1 MFNLNFKGDK
11 KSSDTKNLDIPV
23 VITDTTLGDDTSS
36 EESVKKTIERA
47 KERKEK
53 DKGKAKKQT
62 KQAKQ
67 TVRKKKVKVIKQ
79 PAVKM
84 PPENANVF
92 HYLWYIIKLT
102 LAMGFS
108 LLGTVSWLFK
118 SLVVVSCAL
127 IVSVIVVGVF
137 TYTKVKPALDECREI
152 AYDKLAQMK
161 RSDFS
166 MLSDTEV
173 YDKDGNLIGLINAG
187 HYEYVPINQISL
199 YLQNGY
205 IAQEDRRFKSHS
217 GVDLLATM
225 RAGLAL
231 VKNGGKITQGAST
244 ITQQVIKNTYLTQ
257 EQTFTRKITEILLA
271 PEVEKQYSKAD
282 IMEFYCNT
290 NFYGNRCYG
299 VEAASRYYFNK
310 SAADLEV
317 WEAATL
323 VGISNSPGRY
333 DPVKNPEDSKEKR
346 NSVLKSMLEMEYISD
361 DLYNIAIAQPLT
373 ITEVQQEGTDE
384 NYMVSYAI
392 HCAALELMKADF
404 FEFKYTFKDR
414 DEFMEYDEKY
424 KEAYNDKSAEI
435 RGGGYKI
442 YTSLDQN
449 MQSIVQQKIDSGL
462 ARFTEVQDNGKYA
475 MQGASVVV
483 DNETGYVVAIVGGR
497 GTEDQFNRAYL
508 SARQPGS
515 TIKPLI
521 DYAPAFDTG
530 EYYPSTII
538 DDHKWE
544 DGPSNSGSYY
554 GRVTIREALNRSL
567 NTVAWQVLQGIG
579 VDKGLSYLG
588 KMQFQKLTYVDN
600 GVEALSIGGF
610 TNGARVVDMAKGYST
625 LANYGVFD
633 DKTCITKLIGQDE
646 RDVMTRVKHQTFQV
660 YTEDTAYM
668 ITDILKGTMTAPYGT
683 GRGLDL
689 ANGQISAGKTGTTN
703 SNKDTWFCGYT
714 RKYTTAVWVGYDTPR
729 AMPGIFGATY
739 AGAIWKQIMDGIL
752 IGVEPSDW
760 ERPETV
766 IENDYDP
773 STGAMS
779 ATATGVSDLF
789 STSAE
794 SLARQTEYERGQQNL
809 AESLDIAVSEY
820 ETWEITT
827 PEDVY
832 LVDAK
837 TTEIKSKVSQLQE
850 EDLRTPL
857 MVRIGN
863 KQSELESVVDGMQDT
878 IKLYEQQK
886 AEAEEEKAE
895 QESIA
900 AEAERERLAEEMKVN
915 DFESALKKVTDLKY
929 QADNAE
935 SLCMDA
941 SEKLEYFAG
950 TEQYDSY
957 KSRLETAVN
966 NIKDLPTKSEWAVME
981 AERIKREEEEAMR
994 QEQERQRLIE
1004 EQQKQLQEQLERE
1017 RAEWNQQET
1026 TAEPKGPG
1034 QGASGP
1040 GSATEPG
1047 GTSSG
1052 PIGPGYEGW

>member
-1 MFNLNFKGDK
+1 MFNLRLKGDK
-11 KSSDTKNLDIPV
+11 NPKSESIEKPV
-23 VITDTTLGDDTSS
+23 IITDTNLGDETSS
-36 EESVKKTIERA
+36 EESLKKTIEKREEY
-47 KERKEK
+47 KRKK
-53 DKGKAKKQT
+53 NSDKSKTNWFRKNSNGKGA
-62 KQAKQ
+62 
-67 TVRKKKVKVIKQ
+67 KKKVKVIKQ
-79 PAVKM
+79 PAVKK
-84 PPENANVF
+84 PPENANVL
-92 HYLWYIIKLT
+92 HYLWYILKLMFAT
-102 LAMGFS
+102 VFS
-108 LLGTVSWLFK
+108 LLGTFSWLFK

-127 IVSVIVVGVF
+127 VVSVIVVCVF
-137 TYTKVKPALDECREI
+137 TYTKVKPTLDECREI

-187 HYEYVPINQISL
+187 HYEYVPINQISM

-231 VKNGGKITQGAST
+231 VKNAGKITQGAST

-299 VEAASRYYFNK
+299 VEAASRFYFNK

-333 DPVKNPEDSKEKR
+333 DPIKNPENSKNKR
-346 NSVLKSMLEMEYISD
+346 NAVLKSMLEMEYISD
-361 DLYNIAIAQPLT
+361 SLYDIAIAQPLI

-424 KEAYNDKSAEI
+424 KEVYNEKSAEI

-449 MQSIVQQKIDSGL
+449 MQSIVQQKLDAGL

-633 DKTCITKLIGQDE
+633 DKTCITGLIGRDE
-646 RDVMTRVKHQTFQV
+646 HDVMNRVKHQTYQV

-668 ITDILKGTMTAPYGT
+668 ITDILKGTMTSPYGT

-739 AGAIWKQIMDGIL
+739 AGAIWKTIMDSIL
-752 IGVEPSDW
+752 VGVEPSDW

-766 IENDYDP
+766 IENDYNP
-773 STGAMS
+773 ATGEMS

-794 SLARQTEYERGQQNL
+794 SLARQTEYERGQQKL
-809 AESLDIAVSEY
+809 AADLDIAVSEY
-820 ETWEITT
+820 EAWEITT

-832 LVDAK
+832 LLDAK
-837 TTEIKSKVSQLQE
+837 TMEIKNKVSQLQE
-850 EDLRTPL
+850 EDLRNPL
-857 MVRIGN
+857 MKRIGDR
-863 KQSELESVVDGMQDT
+863 QSELESVVDGMKDT
-878 IKLYEQQK
+878 IALYEAQK
-886 AEAEEEKAE
+886 EEEE
-895 QESIA
+895 QEKARQESLA
-900 AEAERERLAEEMKVN
+900 AEAERERLAEDIKVK
-915 DFESALKKVTDLKY
+915 DFENALKKVTDLKY

-935 SLCMDA
+935 SLCLDA

-950 TEQYDSY
+950 TERYEGY
-957 KSRLETAVN
+957 KNQLEAAIN
-966 NIKDLPTKSEWAVME
+966 NIKNLPTKAQWAVME
-981 AERIKREEEEAMR
+981 AERIKREEEEAIR
-994 QEQERQRLIE
+994 IEEERQRLIE
-1004 EQQKQLQEQLERE
+1004 EQQRQMQEQLDRE
-1017 RAEWNQQET
+1017 RSAWNQEEET
-1026 TAEPKGPG
+1026 TAVPNGPG
-1034 QGASGP
+1034 GGNTNEP
-1040 GSATEPG
+1040 GSINNG
-1047 GTSSG
+1047 HV
-1052 PIGPGYEGW
+1052 GPGYEGW

>member
-1 MFNLNFKGDK
+1 MFNFKNKDK
-11 KSSDTKNLDIPV
+11 QDKSAKVPVINTNEELGTKES
-23 VITDTTLGDDTSS
+23 LGNTMKRT
-36 EESVKKTIERA
+36 EERQNRSR
-47 KERKEK
+47 RKEK
-53 DKGKAKKQT
+53 IDKNAKN
-62 KQAKQ
+62 
-67 TVRKKKVKVIKQ
+67 RVIKQ
-79 PAVKM
+79 PIIKKV
-84 PPENANVF
+84 PPNANVLD
-92 HYLWYIIKLT
+92 YIWYFIKLVVAT
-102 LAMGFS
+102 LMS
-108 LLGTVSWLFK
+108 LVGALSWLAK
-118 SLVVVSCAL
+118 TLVIVSCAFL
-127 IVSVIVVGVF
+127 VSVLVVGVI
-137 TYTKVKPALDECREI
+137 TYTKVKPDLDKCREI

-187 HYEYVPINQISL
+187 HYEYVPINQISM
-199 YLQNGY
+199 YLQNAY

-217 GVDLLATM
+217 GVDFLATI

-231 VKNGGKITQGAST
+231 VKNKGEITQGAST

-299 VEAASRYYFNK
+299 VESASRYYFGK

-333 DPVKNPEDSKEKR
+333 DPIKNNKESKEKR
-346 NSVLKSMLEMEYISD
+346 NSVLKSMLEMEVISE
-361 DLYNIAIAQPLT
+361 DLYNIAIAKDLDV
-373 ITEVQQEGTDE
+373 VQTYQEGTDE

-392 HCAALELMKADF
+392 HCAALELMKADY

-424 KEAYNDKSAEI
+424 KAAYNEKADEI

-449 MQSIVQQKIDSGL
+449 MQGIVQARLDAGL
-462 ARFTEVQDNGKYA
+462 ARFTELQDNGKYA
-475 MQGASVVV
+475 LQGASVVV
-483 DNETGYVVAIVGGR
+483 DNESGYVVAIIGGR

-544 DGPSNSGSYY
+544 DGPDNSGSYY

-579 VDKGLSYLG
+579 VDKGLEYLG
-588 KMQFQKLTYVDN
+588 KMQFQKITYVDN
-600 GVEALSIGGF
+600 GVESLSIGGF
-610 TNGARVVDMAKGYST
+610 TNGLRVVDMAKGYST
-625 LANYGVFD
+625 LANYGSFD
-633 DKTCITKLIGQDE
+633 DKTCIVQLFGRDDK
-646 RDVMTRVKHQTFQV
+646 DVMARVKHQTVQV
-660 YTEDTAYM
+660 YTADTAYM
-668 ITDILKGTMTAPYGT
+668 ITDILKGTMTTPYGT

-739 AGAIWKQIMDGIL
+739 AGAIWKSIMDNIL
-752 IGVEPSDW
+752 IGVEPMDW

-766 IENDYDP
+766 IESDYNP
-773 STGAMS
+773 STGAKSAS
-779 ATATGVSDLF
+779 ATGMSDLF
-789 STSAE
+789 STSADT
-794 SLARQTEYERGQQNL
+794 LARQTAYERGQQAL
-809 AESLDIAVSEY
+809 ADELETAVQAY
-820 ETWEITT
+820 ELWEITT
-827 PEDVY
+827 PEDTY
-832 LVDAK
+832 LLDAR
-837 TTEIKSKVSQLQE
+837 TTEIRNKVAQLQE
-850 EDLRTPL
+850 ESLRTPL
-857 MVRIGN
+857 LERVQDRYN
-863 KQSELESVVDGMQDT
+863 ELQIVVDGMQEV
-878 IKLYEQQK
+878 IALYEQQK
-886 AEAEEEKAE
+886 QEAEE
-895 QESIA
+895 ESIA
-900 AEAERERLAEEMKVN
+900 AEESKAEEDRKRFAEEARIK
-915 DFESALKKVTDLKY
+915 DFESALRKITELTH

-935 SLCMDA
+935 TLCLDA
-941 SEKLEYFAG
+941 SDKLEYLAG
-950 TEQYDSY
+950 MDNYETY
-957 KSRLETAVN
+957 KTRLETAIEG
-966 NIKDLPTKSEWAVME
+966 IKNLPTKAEWAVME
-981 AERIKREEEEAMR
+981 AERIKKEQEEAKR
-994 QEQERQRLIE
+994 QEEERQRQI
-1004 EQQKQLQEQLERE
+1004 EQQEKEMQEKLD
-1017 RAEWNQQET
+1017 AEKGQWNPVVEET
-1026 TAEPKGPG
+1026 TAPDTSGGPG
-1034 QGASGP
+1034 VVSP
-1040 GSATEPG
+1040 GRREV
-1047 GTSSG
+1047 
-1052 PIGPGYEGW
+1052 GPGYSNNGPGGN